1 MATSTIKK
9 MDYSWKLIGTAT
21 GKSQSVTVSS
31 SLGAKELLAVIFV
44 NGAKMT
50 SVIPYNEF
58 GGAGAWNVFGY
69 HFSGS
74 DYGMVNLN
82 VTNGTAVAIRN
93 CIYGGNDVSANAK
106 LSIYY
111 R

>member
-21 GKSQSVTVSS
+21 GKSQSVTVPS
-31 SLGAKELLAVIFV
+31 SLGAKELLAVVFV
-44 NGAKMT
+44 NGARMT
-50 SVIPYNEF
+50 SVLPYTEYS
-58 GGAGAWNVFGY
+58 GVGVWNIFGY
-69 HFSGS
+69 HFSS
-74 DYGMVNLN
+74 ADYGMVNLN
-82 VTNGTAVAIRN
+82 VTNSTTASIRN